1 MAHVHS
7 EYLEEE
13 VEDQG
18 NVQMEMVVESANPD
32 VSVLSD
38 AADDTKETL
47 KEMLENE
54 NTEIKIDKK
63 STGKVPVSD
72 DFHIFDK

>member
-54 NTEIKIDKK
+54 NTEIKIDK
-63 STGKVPVSD
+63 SIGKVPVSD